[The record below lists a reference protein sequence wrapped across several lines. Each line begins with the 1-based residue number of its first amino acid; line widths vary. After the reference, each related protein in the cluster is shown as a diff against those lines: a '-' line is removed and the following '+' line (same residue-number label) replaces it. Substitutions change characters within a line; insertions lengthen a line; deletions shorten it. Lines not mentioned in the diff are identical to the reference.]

1 MRHLVTGLL
10 AFCCSTLYAA
20 DKASPA
26 VLEPLMVPV
35 PAGEFLMGS
44 SESSAEQPIHKV
56 KVKPFRLAQY
66 PVTIKEFLQF
76 TEATNYQATGK
87 CLYKMDDGK
96 LHDLDNQSPPEVARV
111 AGEYA
116 PISCVSW
123 AEVQAYISW
132 LNQQT
137 GKHYRLPSEAEW
149 EYAAR
154 AGSSTRFHFG
164 NDEKKLCEYG
174 NGYDQ
179 SIHFA
184 FGRDSQWS
192 AHSPSCDDGEI
203 FVNTIGLYKP
213 NAYGLYDMQG
223 NVSQWIADCYHP
235 DYQKAPTS
243 AKPRRGKNC
252 QQFAR
257 GGSWMTSANY
267 LRTAYRPMAGDVSGT
282 KDTRFSDRGFR
293 LALDEVGDHLVAT
306 SEQQQLFM
314 TGLSDAQKTAQEK
327 RALLRKEHQNLLD
340 AYKTLRTTPLITPPM
355 VSIPAGEFLMG
366 SEFADNEKPVHK
378 VSVKS
383 FRISKYEVTI
393 KQFKQFAAATQYIT
407 GNSCWKFVNEN
418 GGRFKNGYEPAPGHW
433 LSSDNAPS
441 DFHPVMCV
449 SWDDANAYLAWLS
462 QQTGRKFR
470 LPTEAEWEYAA
481 RAGTNTRYFFGE
493 DDKKLCE
500 YANTFD
506 KSGMRAF
513 ARDKSYQAKVK
524 SCDDYAE
531 YTSVVGLYKP
541 NAFGL
546 YDVTGNVSEWV
557 QDCDHNNYQ
566 GAPSDGSAWLA
577 ETCHMR
583 VRRGNTYGP
592 HNESQVS
599 MRGHGGQTN
608 RSALGEGFRIVEEID
623 PALASKTTEDKNNPF
638 EIELAKA
645 QQAERAERKN
655 NNLK

>member
-10 AFCCSTLYAA
+10 ALCCATLYAA
-20 DKASPA
+20 DKASPP
-26 VLEPLMVPV
+26 VLEPLMVPI

-44 SESSAEQPIHKV
+44 SETPAEQPIHKV
-56 KVKPFRLAQY
+56 KIKPFRLAQY

-87 CLYKMDDGK
+87 CLYKMEDGK
-96 LHDLDNQSPPEVARV
+96 LHELDAQSPAGVARI

-123 AEVQAYISW
+123 TEVQDYISW

-154 AGSSTRFHFG
+154 AGSNMRFHFG
-164 NDEKKLCEYG
+164 DDEKKLCDYG

-179 SIHFA
+179 TIYFA
-184 FGRDSQWS
+184 FSRDF
-192 AHSPSCDDGEI
+192 HSREQPLACDDGET
-203 FVNTIGLYKP
+203 FANTIGLYKP

-223 NVSQWIADCYHP
+223 NVRQWIADCYHP
-235 DYQKAPTS
+235 DYQKASAT
-243 AKPRRGKNC
+243 AKPRHSDSC

-257 GGSWMTSANY
+257 GGSWMTNANY
-267 LRTAYRPMAGDVSGT
+267 LRTAYRPLAKDVSGT

-293 LALDEVGDHLVAT
+293 LALDEAGNHLAPT
-306 SEQQQLFM
+306 SEQQKDFL
-314 TGLSDAQKTAQEK
+314 TGLTSAQKVAQE
-327 RALLRKEHQNLLD
+327 RSSLMRKEHQNLLD
-340 AYKTLRTTPLITPPM
+340 AYKTLRTTPLVTPPM
-355 VSIPAGEFLMG
+355 VTITGGDFLMG
-366 SEFADNEKPVHK
+366 SEFADNEKPIHK

-407 GNSCWKFVNEN
+407 GNTCWKFVNEN
-418 GGRFKNGYEPAPGHW
+418 GGRFNNGFEPAPGNW
-433 LSSDNAPS
+433 LTTDYAPS

-481 RAGTNTRYFFGE
+481 RAGTTTRYFFGE

-513 ARDKSYQAKVK
+513 ARDKNYQQKEK
-524 SCDDYAE
+524 TCDDYAE
-531 YTSVVGLYKP
+531 YTSIVGMYKP
-541 NAFGL
+541 NSFGL

-557 QDCDHNNYQ
+557 QDCDHNNYN
-566 GAPSDGSAWLA
+566 GAPTDGSAWLA
-577 ETCHMR
+577 DECNMR

-592 HNESQVS
+592 HNESQVT

-608 RSALGEGFRIVEEID
+608 RSALGEGFRLVEEID
-623 PALASKTTEDKNNPF
+623 PALAVNETDDKNNPF

-645 QQAERAERKN
+645 QQAERAKRKTE
-655 NNLK
+655 K